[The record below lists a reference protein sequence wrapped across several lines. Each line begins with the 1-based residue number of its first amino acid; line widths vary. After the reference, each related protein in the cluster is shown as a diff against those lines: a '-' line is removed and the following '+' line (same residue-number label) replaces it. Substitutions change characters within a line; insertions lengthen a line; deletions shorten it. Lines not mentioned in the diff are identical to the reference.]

1 MKLDV
6 SGEIIF
12 RTARSGGKGGQHV
25 NKVETMATGYFHI
38 RNSALLDTSQKDL
51 LEVKLASKIN
61 KDGFLYLKS
70 QSHRSQLENKTE
82 VQLKIN
88 ALLERALIKPKPR
101 KATKPN
107 FASKLKKKEDKQK
120 RAQTKDFR
128 RKINRID

>member
-6 SGEIIF
+6 SGEINF

-25 NKVETMATGYFHI
+25 DKVETMATGYFHI
-38 RNSALLDTSQKDL
+38 RNSALLDNNQKDL
-51 LEVKLASKIN
+51 LEVKLASKLN
-61 KDGFLYLKS
+61 KDGFLYVKS

-88 ALLERALIKPKPR
+88 ELLEKALIKPKPR
-101 KATKPN
+101 KATKPS

-120 RAQTKDFR
+120 HALIKDFR